1 MCKEL
6 HLLKGVSFL
15 EKENMMLCI
24 DQFGNEI
31 ALSKEGEIN
40 YADWG
45 AYNYIAVEGRTET
58 TTALPFVWMIE
69 ELPSNYEG
77 ELSVG
82 MQNFL

>member
-24 DQFGNEI
+24 DQFGNEL
-31 ALSKEGEIN
+31 ALAKEGEPD

-45 AYNYIAVEGRTET
+45 AYNFIDVKGTTEVT
-58 TTALPFVWMIE
+58 TPLNFVWKIE
-69 ELPSNYEG
+69 ELPSNYSG

-82 MQNFL
+82 MQNFY